1 MNRNINTI
9 SGKVLSFI
17 DYLLE
22 NGFDEGC
29 DCSEDIDCNGCI
41 NQDIC
46 EGITILQEKA
56 LKVDSKLNGDYLEV
70 D

>member
-22 NGFDEGC
+22 NGFDEEC
-29 DCSEDIDCNGCI
+29 DCDECIDCMGCI
-41 NQDIC
+41 NQDVC
-46 EGITILQEKA
+46 EQITILQEKA
-56 LKVDSKLNGDYLEV
+56 LKVDSKLNGDYLEI